1 MKSGAKSLWIQLGLA
16 LVASSLVAIAVASVI
31 LYVRFKATNSTF
43 SEHTLRN
50 ETHIIGKYLRR
61 VHEDAPLNL
70 PPPLLEAF
78 QEASGKYAIVDEK
91 GAVLTSSPGVTAP
104 LSPIDANHP
113 QDYFVLEG
121 QAGGPLYGLSSAAE
135 LRGKRVWVQVAFV
148 ASDILFNSV
157 LQDFL
162 EDVAWI
168 WIPFVGVLILVNLAV
183 TRVGLRRLRVAARQA
198 AKIGPTDFSVRLPER
213 GLPGEVLTLVS
224 AINMALDRLQGEFD
238 LQRGFIAD
246 AAHELRTPVSVLM
259 AHVGILPASPDFDRL
274 RDEVRTLERLVNQL
288 LDSARIETLHLNSHT
303 KADLTKIAKD
313 VVSHLAPIAIEQDR
327 SLEVISNGAPV
338 IIEGD
343 EDALFRA
350 VRNIVENA
358 LQHTRPKTIVTV
370 TIDPPST
377 LRVEDHGP
385 GVPNDQR
392 ELIFQRFW
400 QGKRDRGAGAGLGM
414 DIVRRTVA
422 AHGGSITVDDV
433 PEGGALFTLRFPIPT
448 ATETIHGD

>member
-1 MKSGAKSLWIQLGLA
+1 VKGGAKSLWIQLGLA

-61 VHEDAPLNL
+61 VHDDGPLTL
-70 PPPLLEAF
+70 PPDLLQAF

-91 GAVLTSSPGVTAP
+91 GAVLAGSSGVTAP
-104 LSPIDANHP
+104 LSAIDPNQP
-113 QDYFVLEG
+113 LDYFALQG

-148 ASDILFNSV
+148 ASDILFDSV

-168 WIPFVGVLILVNLAV
+168 WIPFVGVLIVVNLAV
-183 TRVGLRRLRVAARQA
+183 TRIGLRRLRAAARQA
-198 AKIGPTDFSVRLPER
+198 ARIGPADFSARLPEQ
-213 GLPGEVLTLVS
+213 GLPGEVLALVS
-224 AINMALDRLQGEFD
+224 AINMALDRLQGELN

-246 AAHELRTPVSVLM
+246 AAHELRTPVSVLK
-259 AHVGILPASPDFDRL
+259 AHVGILPASSESDQL
-274 RDEVRTLERLVNQL
+274 RGEVRTLERLVNQL
-288 LDSARIETLHLNSHT
+288 LDSARIETIRLNSQT

-313 VVSHLAPIAIEQDR
+313 VVSHLAPIAIERGR
-327 SLEVISNGAPV
+327 SLEVVSNGTPV
-338 IIEGD
+338 IIRGD
-343 EDALFRA
+343 EDSLFRA
-350 VRNIVENA
+350 VRNVVENA

-370 TIDPPST
+370 TVGLPAT
-377 LRVEDHGP
+377 LQVEDHGP

-400 QGKRDRGAGAGLGM
+400 QGKRDKGAGAGLGM
-414 DIVRRTVA
+414 DIVQRTVA
-422 AHGGSITVDDV
+422 AHGGSITVDDA
-433 PEGGALFTLRFPIPT
+433 PQGGALFTLCFPML
-448 ATETIHGD
+448 ATTDTVDSL

>member
-61 VHEDAPLNL
+61 VHDDAPLVL

-78 QEASGKYAIVDEK
+78 QEASGEYAIVDEN
-91 GAVLTSSPGVTAP
+91 GVVLTSSHGVTAP
-104 LSPIDANHP
+104 LSPIDPNHP

-183 TRVGLRRLRVAARQA
+183 TRIGLRRLRVAARQA
-198 AKIGPTDFSVRLPER
+198 AKIGPTDFSVRLPEH

-224 AINMALDRLQGEFD
+224 AINMALDRLQKEFN

-246 AAHELRTPVSVLM
+246 AAHELRTPVSVLK
-259 AHVGILPASPDFDRL
+259 AHVGDFACLPRL
-274 RDEVRTLERLVNQL
+274 R
-288 LDSARIETLHLNSHT
+288 S
-303 KADLTKIAKD
+303 IA
-313 VVSHLAPIAIEQDR
+313 
-327 SLEVISNGAPV
+327 G
-338 IIEGD
+338 
-343 EDALFRA
+343 
-350 VRNIVENA
+350 
-358 LQHTRPKTIVTV
+358 
-370 TIDPPST
+370 
-377 LRVEDHGP
+377 
-385 GVPNDQR
+385 
-392 ELIFQRFW
+392 
-400 QGKRDRGAGAGLGM
+400 
-414 DIVRRTVA
+414 
-422 AHGGSITVDDV
+422 
-433 PEGGALFTLRFPIPT
+433 
-448 ATETIHGD
+448 

>member
-1 MKSGAKSLWIQLGLA
+1 
-16 LVASSLVAIAVASVI
+16 
-31 LYVRFKATNSTF
+31 
-43 SEHTLRN
+43 
-50 ETHIIGKYLRR
+50 
-61 VHEDAPLNL
+61 
-70 PPPLLEAF
+70 
-78 QEASGKYAIVDEK
+78 
-91 GAVLTSSPGVTAP
+91 VTAP
-104 LSPIDANHP
+104 LSPIDPNHP
-113 QDYFVLEG
+113 QDYFALEG

-148 ASDILFNSV
+148 ASDILFDSV

-162 EDVAWI
+162 EEVAWI

-183 TRVGLRRLRVAARQA
+183 TRIGLRRLRVAARQA
-198 AKIGPTDFSVRLPER
+198 AKIGPADFTVRLPEH
-213 GLPGEVLTLVS
+213 GLPGEVFTLVS
-224 AINMALDRLQGEFD
+224 AINIALDRLEGEFN

-246 AAHELRTPVSVLM
+246 AAHELRTPVSVLKT
-259 AHVGILPASPDFDRL
+259 HVGLLPASPDFDRL

-288 LDSARIETLHLNSHT
+288 LDSARIETIRLNSHT

-338 IIEGD
+338 IIQGD
-343 EDALFRA
+343 EDSLFRA
-350 VRNIVENA
+350 VRNVVENA
-358 LQHTRPKTIVTV
+358 LRHTRPKTIVTV
-370 TIDPPST
+370 TVDAPST

-400 QGKRDRGAGAGLGM
+400 QGNRDRGAGAGLGM

-433 PEGGALFTLRFPIPT
+433 PQGGALFTLRFPIPT
-448 ATETIHGD
+448 ATETVHSS